1 MATLD
6 DNSKK
11 SGPSIADGS
20 MAYMPKPDGTDD
32 ADNANEISLG
42 NNKKEETKTMA
53 DIAEELEGDKS
64 SSKVKVEVDKK
75 ADSKD
80 QAKTNTKPKPDDI
93 ITDEPTEV
101 EVLEPEE
108 PIVTGGGNIPPALDE
123 ERRRGGGGGKGFL
136 IFLVL
141 VALVAAGIFGYLWWT
156 KSQELTKLK
165 SEHES
170 TSSQTEKSDISETT
184 ATTSSDIRLIPELGL
199 TYDFTDDVAS
209 VTYRYRETIDTT
221 PEKKDHK
228 VITFSS
234 TKLVEAER
242 KISTSAPKCTAEF
255 SPLGALTSY
264 AEGDTY
270 KSGKIED
277 QEVDNETVLKIGD
290 TYYIYEASQAACSA
304 DAGVQ
309 AIATEEK
316 TAVQTLIKSLK
327 AQE

>member
-1 MATLD
+1 
-6 DNSKK
+6 
-11 SGPSIADGS
+11 
-20 MAYMPKPDGTDD
+20 
-32 ADNANEISLG
+32 
-42 NNKKEETKTMA
+42 
-53 DIAEELEGDKS
+53 
-64 SSKVKVEVDKK
+64 
-75 ADSKD
+75 
-80 QAKTNTKPKPDDI
+80 
-93 ITDEPTEV
+93 
-101 EVLEPEE
+101 
-108 PIVTGGGNIPPALDE
+108 
-123 ERRRGGGGGKGFL
+123 
-136 IFLVL
+136 L

-170 TSSQTEKSDISETT
+170 TSSQTEKSDTSETT
-184 ATTSSDIRLIPELGL
+184 TTTSSDMRLIPELGL

-228 VITFSS
+228 VISFSS

-277 QEVDNETVLKIGD
+277 QEIDNETVLKIGD
-290 TYYIYEASQAACSA
+290 SYYIYEASQAACSA

-309 AIATEEK
+309 AIAAEEK